1 MEKPMKPTSLSDFT
15 QEDIDTIYYSLTRL
29 EMMWRDRLFESSEE
43 KDEDECRQHME
54 QLHALQQKVFWM
66 DQNNGN
72 D

>member
-1 MEKPMKPTSLSDFT
+1 MTQPEKPTSITDFT
-15 QEDIDTIYYSLTRL
+15 EEEIDVIYYSLTRL
-29 EMMWRDRLFESSEE
+29 EMMWRDRLHEGSEDHSKEECCE
-43 KDEDECRQHME
+43 KMK